1 MKKARF
7 DWKKEHLSVD
17 DSKKMWSRV
26 KKIAGLSK
34 VVTEDM
40 EIDAGDKVLTKPEE
54 LAPYMNSFFKS
65 KVERLQEKLIVN
77 KEAALEYAKE
87 YMETKLQG
95 EKFKFETVGT
105 GKITKI
111 IKSLKNTGA
120 QGRDQISTKILKKFK
135 GILSPSLR
143 HIVNISTTTGIYPEG
158 WKLGLITPLPKSG
171 NLNIAKNWRPITILP
186 AASKILEG
194 VLQSQLQDY
203 MEVRGIYSDS
213 QHAYR
218 HSRSCESAGYYHS
231 EGAE

>member
-1 MKKARF
+1 MSTVNYM
-7 DWKKEHLSVD
+7 SVLYLRLP
-17 DSKKMWSRV
+17 SNQKRIQK
-26 KKIAGLSK
+26 
-34 VVTEDM
+34 
-40 EIDAGDKVLTKPEE
+40 